1 MHRLLLMV
9 ERGFRNIDTDQR
21 SDEATGDSVESARC
35 HNVGTGCS
43 QQRDERST
51 CQEGIQTGHGYE
63 ACRCQ
68 QPGKPSDDTASYN
81 PLGGLFRCG

>member
-35 HNVGTGCS
+35 HNGGTGCS
-43 QQRDERST
+43 Q
-51 CQEGIQTGHGYE
+51 Y
-63 ACRCQ
+63 
-68 QPGKPSDDTASYN
+68 KK
-81 PLGGLFRCG
+81 